1 MDGFAVRSS
10 DTIGASKNNAITL
23 KNIGISSAGSP
34 SQLKLNQ
41 GECIQCMTG
50 AKIPAGSDAVVMVE
64 HTSGFS
70 DNSTV
75 KIMIETQP
83 DMHIRKK
90 GEEIQK
96 GDILISKGTRI
107 TPSEIGICATF
118 GYGQL
123 EVSKKPKIAIFG
135 TGNELVEPGKDIKEG
150 EIYNSN
156 LYVLSDLVAKA
167 GGSVV
172 MKDVLTVSYTHL
184 TLPTIYSE

>member
-1 MDGFAVRSS
+1 
-10 DTIGASKNNAITL
+10 
-23 KNIGISSAGSP
+23 
-34 SQLKLNQ
+34 
-41 GECIQCMTG
+41 
-50 AKIPAGSDAVVMVE
+50 
-64 HTSGFS
+64 
-70 DNSTV
+70 
-75 KIMIETQP
+75 MIETQP

-172 MKDVLTVSYTHL
+172 MKDVLKDNKEHL
-184 TLPTIYSE
+184 NLFLSEAMKSCD